1 MELLTLNQK
10 AVGSSPTGIT
20 KESQVEEVS
29 VRIREVGWSWR
40 YPLRVSILFF
50 LQIYTGQHNGMHQ
63 VSKTSDGKGSTPL
76 ACANIMGLW
85 YSWCVR
91 WTENPKDTIRFREGP
106 QQYGDCLLKVRMPP
120 CEGGGAVS
128 GSVFHPRGSV
138 RSEYDK
144 ITYGRDT

>member
-1 MELLTLNQK
+1 MELLTFNQK
-10 AVGSSPTGIT
+10 VVGSSPTGIT
-20 KESQVEEVS
+20 KESQVEEVL

-50 LQIYTGQHNGMHQ
+50 LQKIRVTDK
-63 VSKTSDGKGSTPL
+63 VSGRSPKPRWVGSIPT
-76 ACANIMGLW
+76 ARANIMGLW

-91 WTENPKDTIRFREGP
+91 MPEEHEDTIRFREGP
-106 QQYGDCLLKVRMPP
+106 QEYGDCLLKVRMPP

-138 RSEYDK
+138 
-144 ITYGRDT
+144 